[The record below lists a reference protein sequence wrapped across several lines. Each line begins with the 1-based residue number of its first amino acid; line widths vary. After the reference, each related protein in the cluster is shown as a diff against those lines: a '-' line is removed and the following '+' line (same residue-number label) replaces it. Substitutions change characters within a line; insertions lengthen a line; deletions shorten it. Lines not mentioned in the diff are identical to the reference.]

1 MNAYKK
7 GYRGE
12 TELADIL
19 SAMFGV
25 EVKRGASPYLPGFI
39 ARDVIGLPGVHVE
52 VKRREKVCLPDA
64 LRQARHDS
72 GGLLPIVAHRGN
84 GQPWSVTVLLEDLP
98 ALVDTIA
105 KLRTDNQDQI
115 GQPCTVDVAGKSVD
129 AS

>member
-12 TELADIL
+12 TELAAIL

-25 EVKRGASPYLPGFI
+25 EAKRGASPYLPGFI

-52 VKRREKVCLPDA
+52 VKRRERVSLPDA

-84 GQPWSVTVLLEDLP
+84 GQPWAVTVLLEDLP
-98 ALVDTIA
+98 EFAAAIS
-105 KLRTDNQDQI
+105 KLNNLSK
-115 GQPCTVDVAGKSVD
+115 P
-129 AS
+129 